1 MNRRNVLKATGI
13 SLALPVLETFGQS
26 KKPPPPRLVTI
37 GATLGLYSDWWFP
50 KTAGIDYEASQYL
63 KLIDPFRD
71 RYTLFSGLEHKN
83 QSGRQAHNSEI
94 TWLTSAEHPG
104 LDGFKNTLS
113 LDQAAAKHNGY
124 ITRFPSIVMGT
135 VSPQSQSYTA
145 SGVMVPADT
154 SPSKIFTN
162 LFLQGDPKEVARHRQ
177 SLNDGGSILDHLQS
191 ETSMLKRQVSSTDK
205 IKLDNYLDAV
215 REAEIDLTQVQAWM
229 HRPKP
234 ELDTETHEAL
244 QMKVAMKI
252 VGSAMV
258 FIGFIQVFL
267 SASTGAEI
275 TIFPMLLYFSGM
287 ALWAHS
293 SVKIP
298 TVRYLII
305 VFSIMC
311 AIGFIELGE
320 VLFWHKYVIYWGT
333 IAMVVFFMFQ
343 NPKKISDPA
352 AVVKKQGGDWK

>member
-1 MNRRNVLKATGI
+1 MVNM
-13 SLALPVLETFGQS
+13 
-26 KKPPPPRLVTI
+26 
-37 GATLGLYSDWWFP
+37 
-50 KTAGIDYEASQYL
+50 
-63 KLIDPFRD
+63 
-71 RYTLFSGLEHKN
+71 
-83 QSGRQAHNSEI
+83 
-94 TWLTSAEHPG
+94 AE
-104 LDGFKNTLS
+104 
-113 LDQAAAKHNGY
+113 
-124 ITRFPSIVMGT
+124 
-135 VSPQSQSYTA
+135 
-145 SGVMVPADT
+145 
-154 SPSKIFTN
+154 
-162 LFLQGDPKEVARHRQ
+162 DPKSVVGA
-177 SLNDGGSILDHLQS
+177 
-191 ETSMLKRQVSSTDK
+191 ETNSDTQHEPPTRQVPGMHVGPPST
-205 IKLDNYLDAV
+205 
-215 REAEIDLTQVQAWM
+215 E
-229 HRPKP
+229 P
-234 ELDTETHEAL
+234 EMDTETHEAL
-244 QMKVAMKI
+244 QMKVAMKM